1 MEVPK
6 PVEKKKEEEEEEKKK
21 EMEKKKRENEL
32 RLRLQ
37 QAREK
42 REEMKSQL
50 YGSDGEERRNRP
62 VKSLGDILEEKE
74 GNFTIEEWV
83 SWPLKEIKT

>member
-6 PVEKKKEEEEEEKKK
+6 PVEKKKEEEEE
-21 EMEKKKRENEL
+21 EKKKRENEL

-50 YGSDGEERRNRP
+50 YGSDGEERKNRP